1 MTGVIKQ
8 VGYTEFSNGEQK
20 LGSLSLRVLT
30 TIVTNQTTHTHTH
43 TPLEE
48 DEDMKG

>member
-8 VGYTEFSNGEQK
+8 VGYTEFSNSDHT

-30 TIVTNQTTHTHTH
+30 TIFTNQTTHTH